1 MGQAIG
7 VRLPKE
13 VLKNIE
19 RLSKEE
25 MEDRSTVIRKL
36 VLMGYKDFMQKKAA
50 EKYLKGK
57 ITFSEAAHQAGLT
70 IWEMEKY
77 LVEQGFRSSYSI
89 EDLKKEMKI
98 LEK

>member
-77 LVEQGFRSSYSI
+77 LVEQGFRSSYST
-89 EDLKKEMKI
+89 EDFKKEMKI